1 MAATVTSGTAA
12 VTPDPAA
19 AHLALL
25 CAAAEHIG
33 PVSAPVAAPNAPGA
47 EYVGPA
53 PPAWV
58 LAEYAVAG
66 WLVGEDVV
74 LGIDTGRIFWGWLLT
89 TETDA
94 VVVLRGTE
102 DASEWAADAEGW
114 PVESPGLPGMVEQ
127 GFASIYET
135 LELMPAVAA
144 VPASGGSPPDG
155 ATGPAA
161 SAIAAAVGSR
171 RVTVAGHSLGA
182 CLAEYLTY
190 ELTWLLPGRV
200 RGRYFESPRPG
211 DGDFAAAFQGRVA
224 DYRVWRYAPDL
235 VPDLPPWN
243 TPLADVTVLP
253 ANPAICDT
261 PLCNHHAVNVAWLI
275 DPASTEIVPACRAA

>member
-1 MAATVTSGTAA
+1 MAPAA
-12 VTPDPAA
+12 RPDPAA
-19 AHLALL
+19 ARLALL
-25 CAAAEHIG
+25 CAAAEAIG
-33 PVSAPVAAPNAPGA
+33 PVSAPNCPVAAPNAPGSA
-47 EYVGPA
+47 YVGPA

-66 WLVGEDVV
+66 WIVGEDVV
-74 LGIDTGRIFWGWLLT
+74 LGIETGRVFWGWLLT
-89 TETDA
+89 TETET
-94 VVVLRGTE
+94 VTVLRGTE

-114 PVESPGLPGMVEQ
+114 PVESPGMPGMVEQ

-135 LELMPAVAA
+135 LEL
-144 VPASGGSPPDG
+144 VPASGAVPDG
-155 ATGPAA
+155 GTALAMGVAPVA
-161 SAIAAAVGSR
+161 SAIAAAVGRR
-171 RVTVAGHSLGA
+171 RVTVTGHSLGA

-190 ELTWLLPGRV
+190 ELAGLLPGV

-211 DGDFAAAFQGRVA
+211 DAAFAAAFQARVT

-275 DPASTEIVPACRAA
+275 DPAATEIVPACRAARTD

>member
-1 MAATVTSGTAA
+1 MLTTAA
-12 VTPDPAA
+12 GAPAR
-19 AHLALL
+19 LALL
-25 CAAAEHIG
+25 CAAAEAIG
-33 PVSAPVAAPNAPGA
+33 PVAAPDAAGA
-47 EYVGPA
+47 AYTGPA

-74 LGIDTGRIFWGWLLT
+74 LGIDTGRTFWGWLLT
-89 TETDA
+89 TKTEA
-94 VVVLRGTE
+94 VAVLRGTE

-135 LELMPAVAA
+135 LELMPSSGAVQAGRA
-144 VPASGGSPPDG
+144 VQAGVSWAPCG
-155 ATGPAA
+155 ATGSAPTTIA
-161 SAIAAAVGSR
+161 SVVGHR

-182 CLAEYLTY
+182 CLAEYMTY
-190 ELTWLLPGRV
+190 ELVGLLPGRV
-200 RGRYFESPRPG
+200 LGRYFESPRPG
-211 DGDFAAAFQGRVA
+211 DQAFAAAFQRRVT

-243 TPLADVTVLP
+243 TPLADVTLLP
-253 ANPAICDT
+253 SNPAICDT
-261 PLCNHHAVNVAWLI
+261 PLCNHHAKNIAWLI
-275 DPASTEIVPACRAA
+275 DPAATEIVPACRAARGA